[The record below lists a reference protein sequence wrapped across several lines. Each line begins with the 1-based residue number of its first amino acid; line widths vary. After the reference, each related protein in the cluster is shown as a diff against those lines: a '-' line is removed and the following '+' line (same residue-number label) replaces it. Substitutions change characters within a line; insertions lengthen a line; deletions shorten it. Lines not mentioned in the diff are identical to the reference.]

1 MTAVDEVDQLIEQY
15 QLALDEFMKG
25 NPKPVQKLYSHREDA
40 SLANP
45 YGPPVRGWAEIAK
58 TTEHAASLR
67 RDGRATGFEIVAK
80 NVTPELAY
88 VVQIENQES
97 KVGEREEINP
107 YALRGGG
114 DVAAGP
120 SFASRARPSPH
131 RARGARR
138 ALRNGGQPS
147 VVGPRRGLPGVR
159 LPLPA
164 RLNFRA
170 DALHAFR
177 ANGFPQPF
185 RDGVASPLGA

>member
-45 YGPPVRGWAEIAK
+45 YGPPVRGWAEITK

-88 VVQIENQES
+88 VVQIEHLES
-97 KVGEREEINP
+97 KVGQREEITP
-107 YALRGGG
+107 YALRATMIFRPEDGTWKVVHRHA
-114 DVAAGP
+114 DPITTPQAAE
-120 SFASRARPSPH
+120 
-131 RARGARR
+131 
-138 ALRNGGQPS
+138 S
-147 VVGPRRGLPGVR
+147 VI
-159 LPLPA
+159 
-164 RLNFRA
+164 
-170 DALHAFR
+170 
-177 ANGFPQPF
+177 QE
-185 RDGVASPLGA
+185 